1 MKKVLS
7 IVLSVMILIIAV
19 MPSAAALTVPAAD
32 LRVTKGAYNGN
43 PQTIDTVTDKVFTV
57 VVSLPAVK
65 GLTEVAMHIQFDKS
79 VLKYVGGGQAY
90 KVVDG
95 DNYPYYEGGMFA
107 CDTKTVKPDEFSF
120 GMVVSEPLTK
130 NNSRDFA
137 YLTFEV
143 IDSSKTSTTLNFY
156 VNKFTTEDGDN
167 TNDISATT
175 LIKSSIVR
183 LDLPAESTNPS
194 STEPGGSDASDGGTT
209 KAPSVSDINALIEK
223 IKELLNNNGASIKD
237 YIDAIINIIGN
248 ADIADMIEQLI
259 GGNIDIGEG
268 FLDWLKNLGID
279 FGSFED
285 ILNKILDFFKNI
297 FNPGGDSS
305 KPSNVLTTQA
315 GGNDLNTTSKGSQNG
330 SENTGDAGIA
340 LAATVCVAA
349 AAAFVLTR
357 KKKED

>member
-65 GLTEVAMHIQFDKS
+65 GLTAVGMHIQFDKS

-95 DNYPYYEGGMFA
+95 DNYPYYEGSLFEGNIKPH
-107 CDTKTVKPDEFSF
+107 KTDEFSF

-156 VNKFTTEDGDN
+156 ADEFKTQDGDD

-279 FGSFED
+279 FGSFEE
-285 ILNKILDFFKNI
+285 ILNKILEFFKNI

-305 KPSNVLTTQA
+305 KPSNVLTTHA

>member
-7 IVLSVMILIIAV
+7 IVLSAMILIIAV

-65 GLTEVAMHIQFDKS
+65 GLTAVGMHIQFDKS

-95 DNYPYYEGGMFA
+95 DNYPYYDGALFA
-107 CDTKTVKPDEFSF
+107 CDVKTVKPDEFSF
-120 GMVVSEPLTK
+120 GMAASTPITK

-156 VNKFTTEDGDN
+156 ADEFKTQDGDD

-209 KAPSVSDINALIEK
+209 KTPSVSDINALIEK

-259 GGNIDIGEG
+259 GGNINIGEG

-279 FGSFED
+279 FGSFEE
-285 ILNKILDFFKNI
+285 ILNKILEFFKNI

-305 KPSNVLTTQA
+305 KPSNVQTTHA